1 MTTKWNVAVGEKL
14 NNILFQCELFKM
26 KARQGGTSS
35 SLRTASRQNAN
46 EDLDVSAISEKIRKA
61 TEDDAHGKRA
71 WGFPIN
77 VTFITLD
84 LLWEEVKN
92 TKLHAIMDRN
102 AEFSL
107 SVWVKPY
114 SNNVLSVW
122 LYLAAFTKQKLNI

>member
-1 MTTKWNVAVGEKL
+1 MTTKWNVAVGNKL
-14 NNILFQCELFKM
+14 INILFACEMFKL
-26 KARQGGTSS
+26 KARHGATNST
-35 SLRTASRQNAN
+35 LRTMARQNAN

-77 VTFITLD
+77 CTFVTLD

-92 TKLHAIMDRN
+92 TKLHGIQDRN

-107 SVWVKPY
+107 SVYVKSY
-114 SNNVLSVW
+114 SSNVLSVW
-122 LYLAAFTKQKLNI
+122 LYLAAFTKQRLNQ

>member
-1 MTTKWNVAVGEKL
+1 M
-14 NNILFQCELFKM
+14 
-26 KARQGGTSS
+26 
-35 SLRTASRQNAN
+35 
-46 EDLDVSAISEKIRKA
+46 SAISEKIRKA

-122 LYLAAFTKQKLNI
+122 LYVAAFTKQKLNI